1 MATTKA
7 SRAAN
12 GTVPQR
18 VILVTGANSGIG
30 YDMTAALVASPE
42 NHVIMGCRNY
52 ERGTRAL
59 QQLHAQPHAGSLSLL
74 EVDIT
79 DDQSIGLAVDKLA
92 AEYAVVDVL
101 INNAGVVMRNFPDRR
116 SEILDTMNTNSVAH
130 LVFTEALVPLLQ
142 KSADPRIINVS
153 SALGSIHARLDPR
166 DPAYGIASEAYRMSK
181 AALNMATACM
191 YATYKVWGAKVWAYC
206 PGHVITN
213 LTGEGDRGVRAP
225 AGAASSTSSA
235 AGIVDIVQ
243 GRRDDD
249 VGQFLQMGGRILQW

>member
-1 MATTKA
+1 MATKA

-12 GTVPQR
+12 GTMSQR

-79 DDQSIGLAVDKLA
+79 DDQSIGLAVDKLT
-92 AEYAVVDVL
+92 AEFGVVDVL
-101 INNAGVVMRNFPDRR
+101 VNNAGIVMRNFADRR
-116 SEILDTMNTNSVAH
+116 SEILDTLNTNSVGH
-130 LVFTEALVPLLQ
+130 LVFTEALVPLLR
-142 KSADPRIINVS
+142 KSTDPRIINVS
-153 SALGSIHARLDPR
+153 SALGSINARLDPG
-166 DPAYGIASEAYRMSK
+166 DPTYGIASEAYRMSK

-206 PGHVITN
+206 PGHVITDS
-213 LTGEGDRGVRAP
+213 TGEGRRGMREST
-225 AGAASSTSSA
+225 GASSSTSSA
-235 AGIVDIVQ
+235 TGIVDIVE
-243 GRRDDD
+243 GKRDDH
-249 VGQFLQMGGRILQW
+249 VGQFLQTGGRILQW